1 MNQTALLINQ
11 TLPILLLIGLGA
23 WIRRA
28 RFLSEATMDDLKRLV
43 IGVALPAALFLSFLE
58 IKLEVSY
65 LAVFGLVFC
74 LCVALYFFGLATRK
88 ILGKGREYYPFLMT
102 GFEYGMLGVSL
113 FGSAWGLDKIGYI
126 AVIALG
132 HEVFIWFVF
141 LSLLLSKRDGAQ
153 SPGKLLKVF
162 ARSPVIIAIFAGLVV
177 NVLVSKQALWDAPG
191 VGAIMAAL
199 KFLAG
204 MTIPLI
210 LLIVGYGIR
219 FEEEGFGEALRVAC
233 IRLAVLIPTALLL
246 NAVFIRGLL
255 GLGKPFEAAL
265 FTLLILPPP
274 FIIPLYMRPDA
285 TRERRYVLNAL
296 TINTVL
302 SLIVFGVFL
311 AFNPIL

>member
-23 WIRRA
+23 WIRRS
-28 RFLSEATMDDLKRLV
+28 RFLSETTMDDLKRLV

-58 IKLEVSY
+58 IRLEVSY
-65 LAVFGLVFC
+65 LAVFGLIFV
-74 LCVALYFFGLATRK
+74 LCVGLYFFGLATRK
-88 ILGKGREYYPFLMT
+88 SLGKGREYYPFLTT

-141 LSLLLSKRDGAQ
+141 LSFLLAKRDGAQ

-162 ARSPVIIAIFAGLVV
+162 VRSPVIIAIFAGLVM
-177 NVLVSKQALWDAPG
+177 NILVSKEALWGAPG
-191 VGAIMAAL
+191 VGAVMTAL

-210 LLIVGYGIR
+210 LLIVGHGIR
-219 FEEEGFGEALRVAC
+219 FEEEGFGEAVRVAL
-233 IRLAVLIPTALLL
+233 IRLCILIPTAFFL
-246 NAVFIRGLL
+246 NAFFIRGLL

-285 TRERRYVLNAL
+285 VHERRYVLNAL

-302 SLIVFGVFL
+302 SLIAFGVYL